1 MTDLEFA
8 SKVHE
13 LPPELRQEMLNSLAN
28 VLTEEEMLATVNFLT
43 LWDWFLDQDKY
54 KLMRSE
60 GGLLQHGGRTKES
73 HPVKGGFSI
82 PLFVR
87 ILTEI

>member
-28 VLTEEEMLATVNFLT
+28 ALTEEEMLATVNFLT

-60 GGLLQHGGRTKES
+60 ICKNLFGFEVPFSTKTTFE
-73 HPVKGGFSI
+73 K
-82 PLFVR
+82 
-87 ILTEI
+87 